1 MFEPIWKAYGK
12 PALVADSTPAIVE
25 MLAQSR
31 VRCEDNYRLDRSRK
45 AGPNL
50 LTPGEL
56 KSVVEPVELLTRV
69 ARPEMEALL
78 AKLAPANYVV
88 VLSDASGVAVD
99 FVASG
104 QPDKKLWR
112 MGVCAGAT
120 WGEPHVGTNGIGTCI
135 MTRSPIIVHQ
145 RNHFLLKYAELTCTA
160 APLFDAQ
167 GRVIASLDASSV
179 ADLPQE
185 IQWLVL
191 DLVVQTAR
199 RIERLYFLERHREDT
214 ILTVDHGA
222 GTLKPEPV
230 FMLAVGEDG
239 CVIDVQ
245 GNTDDGSDA
254 SALGSFR
261 QRNLTGLLET
271 VWQSP
276 AVQASAT
283 HVEHKAVV
291 NIEGDGPCFT
301 VLRAPVRS
309 TTRHRGAAVP
319 RTSDNQQHP
328 QTPRRPAQR
337 AKPVLTLERL
347 AGGDPV
353 LRAHAERIERFSA
366 HRLPFLILGE
376 TGTGKEEFA
385 RAIHAAS
392 PRAGGPFVAIDCS
405 SIPENLIESELFGY
419 ESGTFTGGRREG
431 RRGRILDANGGTLLL
446 DEIGDMPLTLQTR
459 LLRVLAQNEVVPLG
473 GHAAIKTDFNLIC
486 ATHQDLKAL
495 AAEGRFRQDLYFR
508 IAGFRIDLP
517 PLRARRDKQEIILG
531 ALEIES
537 SLAGL
542 DGSPELEPA
551 AFDLLMAHAWPGN
564 MRELRLALRFAIASA
579 DGGRIGPMHLPADIL
594 APDLAAGSFK
604 PSPTPHASENLE
616 ELLKRNDWCVART
629 ARQLG
634 VSRQTVHRWMT
645 ARQLR
650 RPGTV

>member
-1 MFEPIWKAYGK
+1 MFEPIWKASGR
-12 PALVADSTPAIVE
+12 PALATDNTPAIVE
-25 MLAQSR
+25 LLAQSR
-31 VRCEDNYRLDRSRK
+31 ARCEDSYRLDRSRK

-56 KSVVEPVELLTRV
+56 KTVVEPVELLTRV

-179 ADLPQE
+179 ANLPQE

-199 RIERLYFLERHREDT
+199 RIERLYFLERHRDDT

-254 SALGSFR
+254 SALDSYR
-261 QRNLTGLLET
+261 RRNLTNLLET

-276 AVQASAT
+276 GVPASAT

-301 VLRAPVRS
+301 VLRAPAQNV
-309 TTRHRGAAVP
+309 TRHRAAILP
-319 RTSDNQQHP
+319 RSSPPQHP
-328 QTPRRPAQR
+328 QPRRSAR

-353 LRAHAERIERFSA
+353 LRGHVAKISRFA
-366 HRLPFLILGE
+366 KYRLPFLILGE

-385 RAIHAAS
+385 RAIHAQS
-392 PRAGGPFVAIDCS
+392 PRAAGPFVAIDCS

-419 ESGTFTGGRREG
+419 ESGTFTGARREG

-446 DEIGDMPLTLQTR
+446 DEIGDMPLALQTR

-486 ATHQDLKAL
+486 ATHQDLKSLTAQ
-495 AAEGRFRQDLYFR
+495 GRFRQDLYFR
-508 IAGFRIDLP
+508 IAGFRIELP
-517 PLRARRDKQEIILG
+517 PLRARRDKEEIILG
-531 ALEIES
+531 ALELES
-537 SLAGL
+537 AAAGL
-542 DGSPELEPA
+542 DEPPALAPA
-551 AFDLLMAHAWPGN
+551 ARDLLIAHTWPGN

-579 DGGRIGPMHLPADIL
+579 ESATISAVHLPTDISEPGL
-594 APDLAAGSFK
+594 PDSSAGA
-604 PSPTPHASENLE
+604 SPRHTSEALE
-616 ELLKRNDWCVART
+616 ECLARNDWCVSRT
-629 ARQLG
+629 ARQLR
-634 VSRQTVHRWMT
+634 VSRQTVHRWMA
-645 ARQLR
+645 ARNLR
-650 RPGTV
+650 RPGS